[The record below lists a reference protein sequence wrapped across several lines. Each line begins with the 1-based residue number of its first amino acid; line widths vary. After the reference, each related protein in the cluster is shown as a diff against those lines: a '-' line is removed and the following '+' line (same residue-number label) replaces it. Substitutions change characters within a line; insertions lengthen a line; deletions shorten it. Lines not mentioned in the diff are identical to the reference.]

1 MQYRVRETGEVKNQG
16 EIRRLHPNTS
26 FPKVWNTG
34 TCDFIGVDPI
44 LESPRPDVTNLQMVS
59 PDGVEQDSLGNWVYK
74 FKVVNKFKKY
84 TEEDGT
90 VHTKA
95 QQEKAFLKAEEDRAF
110 SSLRVQRNRLL
121 VETDFHALTDVTITP
136 EMTTY
141 RQTLRDLPSTV
152 DINNIIY
159 PEKPEE

>member
-26 FPKVWNTG
+26 FPRVWNTG

-44 LESPRPDVTNLQMVS
+44 LESPRPDVTDLQQVLS
-59 PDGVEQDSLGNWVYK
+59 DGVEQDSLGNWVYK
-74 FKVVNKFKKY
+74 FKVADKFSDY
-84 TEEDGT
+84 TDDDGI

-95 QQEKAFLKAEEDRAF
+95 AQEAAHLQSLEDAKF
-110 SSLRVQRNRLL
+110 TSLRVERNRLL
-121 VETDFHALTDVTITP
+121 EETDFHALTDVTITP

-141 RQTLRDLPSTV
+141 RQALRDLPSTV
-152 DINNIIY
+152 DINDIVY
-159 PEKPEE
+159 PEKP

>member
-1 MQYRVRETGEVKNQG
+1 
-16 EIRRLHPNTS
+16 
-26 FPKVWNTG
+26 
-34 TCDFIGVDPI
+34 
-44 LESPRPDVTNLQMVS
+44 MVLS
-59 PDGVEQDSLGNWVYK
+59 DGVEQDSLGNWVYK

-90 VHTKA
+90 VHTKL
-95 QQEKAFLKAEEDRAF
+95 QQEKAFLKTEEDRVFA
-110 SSLRVQRNRLL
+110 SLRLERNRLL
-121 VETDFHALTDVTITP
+121 VETDFRALTDVTITP

-141 RQTLRDLPSTV
+141 RQALRDLPSTV